1 MNTKFSFILF
11 IIISQFS
18 YSQNY
23 IQYYNLSNQADSL
36 KYYKKYEEASKKYE
50 EAFSKVNF
58 VHSDRYVKAGI
69 TAINLKNF
77 VLANKY
83 FEIAL
88 TQSGNKSFYKMSEFK
103 KNKKEFQNLIKNH
116 QTLENKFLENGN
128 KLYRRKIDSLYFID
142 QNSRNNKTAT
152 QEKDHSLFNN
162 LVQLIATNGFPSEEL
177 VGIETYNKAKIIL
190 HHNLR
195 LDKNQNLLKE
205 YFTKYV
211 ETGNYRPEDYAWVVE
226 QNRIW
231 FNNQKPLYYYV
242 SSTKVLSDL
251 EKLEINRKRKKI
263 GLKPIEA
270 YKETKNT
277 SELLW

>member
-1 MNTKFSFILF
+1 MRAKFSLLL
-11 IIISQFS
+11 IIIIFQVS
-18 YSQNY
+18 YCQNY
-23 IQYYNLSNQADSL
+23 IEYYNLSNQADSL

-77 VLANKY
+77 ELANSY
-83 FEIAL
+83 FEKAL

-103 KNKKEFQNLIKNH
+103 KNKKEFQYLLKNH
-116 QTLENKFLENGN
+116 QILENKFLENSN
-128 KLYRRKIDSLYFID
+128 EIYRRKIDSLFFID
-142 QNSRNNKTAT
+142 QNSRNSKTST
-152 QEKDHSLFNN
+152 REKDDSLFSN
-162 LVQLIATNGFPSEEL
+162 LVQLIGTNGFPSEEL
-177 VGIETYNKAKIIL
+177 VGIDSYNKAKIIL

-231 FNNQKPLYYYV
+231 FNNLKPLYYYV
-242 SSTKVLSDL
+242 SSTKALSDS
-251 EKLEINRKRKKI
+251 EKLEINRKRREI

-270 YKETKNT
+270 YKESNN
-277 SELLW
+277 SSVLLW